1 MEVGTSTR
9 GAGVEWDKEEGPEVG
24 STEAGSTE
32 GEGADTETE
41 SGVSTGL
48 GTTGSGEE
56 AEKNE
61 GSIEE
66 TKSKSDKEEVEGV
79 STLVEGGFG
88 GGAGGEN
95 QADKEEEKGI

>member
-1 MEVGTSTR
+1 ME
-9 GAGVEWDKEEGPEVG
+9 WEEEPEGG
-24 STEAGSTE
+24 STAVE
-32 GEGADTETE
+32 GTETGTE
-41 SGVSTGL
+41 RGVSTGL

-56 AEKNE
+56 VERME

>member
-1 MEVGTSTR
+1 M
-9 GAGVEWDKEEGPEVG
+9 EWDKEEGPEVG

-32 GEGADTETE
+32 VEGADTETKR
-41 SGVSTGL
+41 GVSTRL
-48 GTTGSGEE
+48 GITGSGEE
-56 AEKNE
+56 VERNE

-88 GGAGGEN
+88 G
-95 QADKEEEKGI
+95 

>member
-24 STEAGSTE
+24 STE
-32 GEGADTETE
+32 GEGVDTETE
-41 SGVSTGL
+41 RGVSTGL

-56 AEKNE
+56 AERNE